1 MKKVYNIIG
10 LIRDAQI
17 FKGATPQE
25 IHIAKVTGR
34 DLDDFMDELSW
45 EDDRWLNMNPMYLPI
60 GTISAESEEEALQ
73 KATLKYGINAS
84 ACYVEEHILIER

>member
-1 MKKVYNIIG
+1 MT
-10 LIRDAQI
+10 RDAQI

-34 DLDDFMDELSW
+34 DLDDFMVELRC
-45 EDDRWLNMNPMYLPI
+45 EDDRWIDMDPMYLSI
-60 GTISAESEEEALQ
+60 GTVTAESTEEALR

-84 ACYVEEHILIER
+84 ACYAEEQISVER